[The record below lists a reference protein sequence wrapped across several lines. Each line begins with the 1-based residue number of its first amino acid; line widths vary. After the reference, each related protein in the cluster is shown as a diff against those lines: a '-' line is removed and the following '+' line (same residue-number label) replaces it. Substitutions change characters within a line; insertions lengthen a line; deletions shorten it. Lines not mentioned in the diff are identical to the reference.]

1 MDLAEC
7 TKRSLEEFI
16 SRLVSDVE
24 IEEQVQVEHKEK
36 NDGKEDT
43 PIQKLKR
50 KKGLDRSENFTEMEV
65 SAVEK
70 ELAIYHK
77 MKEPDAT
84 ISILQFW
91 KRNREVLPLLSKA
104 AQAILAVL
112 CASSSVERVFS
123 IAGLTVGVRRRSLV
137 PKSVETIVI
146 MRSNKGR
153 VNFSEFREEDN
164 SSSDEE
170 DAESDD
176 GEPVTETVEEEEIEE
191 NSDEESEPEEEI
203 RLKKNNPTKAGPVL
217 ITKFFLQLWYRD
229 RLRERDRLFLLL
241 S

>member
-1 MDLAEC
+1 M
-7 TKRSLEEFI
+7 
-16 SRLVSDVE
+16 
-24 IEEQVQVEHKEK
+24 
-36 NDGKEDT
+36 
-43 PIQKLKR
+43 
-50 KKGLDRSENFTEMEV
+50 
-65 SAVEK
+65 
-70 ELAIYHK
+70 
-77 MKEPDAT
+77 
-84 ISILQFW
+84 
-91 KRNREVLPLLSKA
+91 
-104 AQAILAVL
+104 
-112 CASSSVERVFS
+112 FS
-123 IAGLTVGVRRRSLV
+123 IAGLTVGVRRRLLV

-153 VNFSEFREEDN
+153 VNFSEFREEEEDN

-203 RLKKNNPTKAGPVL
+203 RLQKNNPTKAGPVL

>member
-1 MDLAEC
+1 M
-7 TKRSLEEFI
+7 
-16 SRLVSDVE
+16 E
-24 IEEQVQVEHKEK
+24 IEEQVQVELKEK
-36 NDGKEDT
+36 NDGKEET

-50 KKGLDRSENFTEMEV
+50 KKGLDRSENFTETEV
-65 SAVEK
+65 SSVEK
-70 ELAIYHK
+70 ELAIYLK
-77 MKEPDAT
+77 IKGPDAT
-84 ISILQFW
+84 TSILQFW

-104 AQAILAVL
+104 AQAILVVP

-123 IAGLTVGVRRRSLV
+123 IAGLTVGIMRRSLV

-153 VNFSEFREEDN
+153 VNFSEFREEEEDN

-203 RLKKNNPTKAGPVL
+203 RLQKNNPTKAGPVL

>member
-1 MDLAEC
+1 
-7 TKRSLEEFI
+7 
-16 SRLVSDVE
+16 
-24 IEEQVQVEHKEK
+24 
-36 NDGKEDT
+36 
-43 PIQKLKR
+43 
-50 KKGLDRSENFTEMEV
+50 MEV

-104 AQAILAVL
+104 AQAILAVP

-123 IAGLTVGVRRRSLV
+123 IAGLTVGVRRRLLV

-153 VNFSEFREEDN
+153 VNFSEFREEEDN

-191 NSDEESEPEEEI
+191 NSDEESLREEEI
-203 RLKKNNPTKAGPVL
+203 S
-217 ITKFFLQLWYRD
+217 F
-229 RLRERDRLFLLL
+229 
-241 S
+241 